1 MYKVFASISSF
12 SENSSIPKQLCI
24 ENNIE
29 LIENKYKK
37 KLNEENILSMSK
49 NCHGIIAGTEKISK
63 KVIEGNDKLKVIS
76 RVGIGLDNIG
86 LIAAKKNN
94 VKVKNTPDIP
104 SPYLA
109 EMTVGVIISM
119 LRKIHVSNLHMHQGN
134 WFRAYGKSITD
145 SVIGVVGYGRIGQA
159 LVKKLQSLEPKEI
172 IIHDILKSEVDSS
185 KNINFVNYDDILHN
199 SDVISFHV
207 PLNNNTK
214 NLLCSSSMA
223 KMKPGSIVVNNSR
236 GGIINE
242 NDLYDALK
250 DGHIS
255 GAALDVY
262 ENEPYNGKLI
272 QLDNCL
278 LTSHIG
284 SMSIE
289 CRNEMEIQAVN
300 NIIRTLNI
308 GSKIS

>member
-1 MYKVFASISSF
+1 
-12 SENSSIPKQLCI
+12 
-24 ENNIE
+24 
-29 LIENKYKK
+29 
-37 KLNEENILSMSK
+37 
-49 NCHGIIAGTEKISK
+49 
-63 KVIEGNDKLKVIS
+63 
-76 RVGIGLDNIG
+76 
-86 LIAAKKNN
+86 
-94 VKVKNTPDIP
+94 
-104 SPYLA
+104 
-109 EMTVGVIISM
+109 
-119 LRKIHVSNLHMHQGN
+119 
-134 WFRAYGKSITD
+134 
-145 SVIGVVGYGRIGQA
+145 
-159 LVKKLQSLEPKEI
+159 
-172 IIHDILKSEVDSS
+172 
-185 KNINFVNYDDILHN
+185 
-199 SDVISFHV
+199 
-207 PLNNNTK
+207 
-214 NLLCSSSMA
+214 MA

>member
-76 RVGIGLDNIG
+76 RVGIGLDNID

-119 LRKIHVSNLHMHQGN
+119 LRKIHVD
-134 WFRAYGKSITD
+134 RKS
-145 SVIGVVGYGRIGQA
+145 VV
-159 LVKKLQSLEPKEI
+159 
-172 IIHDILKSEVDSS
+172 
-185 KNINFVNYDDILHN
+185 
-199 SDVISFHV
+199 
-207 PLNNNTK
+207 
-214 NLLCSSSMA
+214 
-223 KMKPGSIVVNNSR
+223 
-236 GGIINE
+236 
-242 NDLYDALK
+242 
-250 DGHIS
+250 
-255 GAALDVY
+255 
-262 ENEPYNGKLI
+262 
-272 QLDNCL
+272 
-278 LTSHIG
+278 
-284 SMSIE
+284 
-289 CRNEMEIQAVN
+289 
-300 NIIRTLNI
+300 
-308 GSKIS
+308 